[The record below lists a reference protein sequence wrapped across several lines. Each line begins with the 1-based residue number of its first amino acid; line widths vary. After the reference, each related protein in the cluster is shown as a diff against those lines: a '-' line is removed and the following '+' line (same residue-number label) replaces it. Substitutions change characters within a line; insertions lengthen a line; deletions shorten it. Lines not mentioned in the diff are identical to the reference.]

1 MSAITASLV
10 KELRE
15 KTNAGMMDCKAALTE
30 ANGDLAA
37 AEDILR
43 KKGIA
48 KAGKKADREA
58 KDGLVHAAISADG
71 TTGTMIE
78 VNCETDFVSK
88 NENFRGFVQELSSLL
103 QGTAVADGDTAAF
116 LATPAAGGL
125 SVEETVKA
133 KIAEIGENIVIKRL
147 ARFTAE
153 GNSRLASYIHMQG
166 RVGVLL
172 EVAAGKAETLQHA
185 DVKSVVQDITLH
197 ICAASP
203 ICISRAEVPTEV
215 VEKEKEIAA
224 EQVKDKPAAA
234 IAKIVE
240 GKLGKY
246 YSQVCL
252 LEQGFI
258 KDPDQTIAD
267 LLKATGSK
275 AGDTLE
281 VKRFKRFAIGEA

>member
-58 KDGLVHAAISADG
+58 KDGLVHASISADG
-71 TTGTMIE
+71 RTGTMIE

-88 NENFRGFVQELSSLL
+88 NENFRGFVQELSALL
-103 QGTAVADGDTAAF
+103 QGSEVADVAAF
-116 LATPAAGGL
+116 LATPAASGL

-147 ARFTAE
+147 ARFNAPE
-153 GNSRLASYIHMQG
+153 NSRLASYIHMQG

-172 EVAAGKAETLQHA
+172 EVAAGKAGSLQNA
-185 DVKSVVQDITLH
+185 DVKAVVQDITLH

-203 ICISRAEVPTEV
+203 ICISRDEVPAEV
-215 VEKEKEIAA
+215 VEKEREIAA

-267 LLKATGSK
+267 LLKTTGSK

-281 VKRFKRFAIGEA
+281 VKQFQRFAIGEA

>member
-71 TTGTMIE
+71 RTGTMIE

-88 NENFRGFVQELSSLL
+88 NENFRGFVQELSTLL
-103 QGTAVADGDTAAF
+103 QGTDVADAATFLTTTA
-116 LATPAAGGL
+116 GSGL

-147 ARFTAE
+147 ARFSAGE
-153 GNSRLASYIHMQG
+153 SSRLASYIHMQG

-172 EVAAGKAETLQHA
+172 EVAAGKAESLQHP

-203 ICISRAEVPTEV
+203 ICIGRDEVPAEV

-240 GKLGKY
+240 GKMGKF

-267 LLKATGSK
+267 LLKTTGAK
-275 AGDTLE
+275 AGDTLV
-281 VKRFKRFAIGEA
+281 VKRFQRFAIGEA

>member
-10 KELRE
+10 KELRD
-15 KTNAGMMDCKAALTE
+15 KTNAGMMDCKSALTE

-58 KDGLVHAAISADG
+58 KDGVIRAAISADG
-71 TTGTMIE
+71 RTGTMLE

-88 NENFRGFVQELSSLL
+88 NDNFRGFVAELSDIL
-103 QGTAVADGDTAAF
+103 QATAIADGDTAAF

-125 SVEETVKA
+125 TVEETVKA
-133 KIAEIGENIVIKRL
+133 KITEIGENTVVKRV
-147 ARFTAE
+147 ARFEAAADTC
-153 GNSRLASYIHMQG
+153 LASYIHMQG

-172 EVAAGKAETLQHA
+172 EVAAGKPETLQA
-185 DVKSVVQDITLH
+185 DEVKTAVQDITLH

-203 ICISRAEVPTEV
+203 ICISRDEVDAEVV
-215 VEKEKEIAA
+215 AKEQEIAA

-240 GKLGKY
+240 GKMGKFF
-246 YSQVCL
+246 SQVCL

-258 KDPDQTIAD
+258 KDPDQTVAD
-267 LLKATGSK
+267 LLKSVGSK
-275 AGDTLE
+275 SGDTLT

>member
-1 MSAITASLV
+1 MAEITASLV

-30 ANGDLAA
+30 SNGDLAV

-58 KDGLVHAAISADG
+58 KDGCIQSAISACG
-71 TTGTMIE
+71 STGTMLE

-88 NENFRGFVQELSSLL
+88 NENFRGFVDELSKVL
-103 QGTAVADGDTAAF
+103 QATPIADGDTAAF
-116 LATPAAGGL
+116 LATQHPSGL
-125 SVEETVKA
+125 VVEEVIKS
-133 KIAEIGENIVIKRL
+133 KIAELGENIVVKRL
-147 ARFTAE
+147 ARFEASPAT
-153 GNSRLASYIHMQG
+153 RLATYIHMQG

-172 EVAAGKAETLQHA
+172 EVAAGNAATLGLDEVKAA
-185 DVKSVVQDITLH
+185 VQDITLH
-197 ICAASP
+197 ICASSP
-203 ICISRAEVPTEV
+203 ICISRDDVPEDV
-215 VEKEKEIAA
+215 VAKEREIAA

-240 GKLGKY
+240 GKLGKFF
-246 YSQVCL
+246 SQICL

-267 LLKATGSK
+267 LLKSIGSK
-275 AGDTLE
+275 AGDTIT